1 MANLNT
7 QSEKIITKKEL
18 RKAWFIWYLGAEL
31 SNSYERLQSLI
42 FCASMIPVL
51 KKLYPKKEELSEGLK
66 RHLSFFN
73 TEGIAGSIVQ
83 GISIAMEEQRAIAND
98 STQDS
103 MITSIKTG
111 LMGPVAGIGDSIV
124 WAAIMPI
131 IIALFLPFAIQ
142 GSSLGAIMPILL
154 YTGISMLIGYFLCVR
169 GYTIGRNSI
178 LQLLQNGKIKDLI
191 EGAAVLG
198 LFMMGA
204 LAASYINIKTPME
217 IAVENSQPIILQQ
230 ILDSIVPG
238 ALELF
243 AVFSIYYYM
252 KKKGPNYNI
261 IMVTILIVSVITSI
275 LGIL

>member
-1 MANLNT
+1 MENMN
-7 QSEKIITKKEL
+7 ENKIITKKEL
-18 RKAWFIWYLGAEL
+18 RKSWFIWYLGAEV

-51 KKLYPKKEELSEGLK
+51 KKLYTTKETLSDALK

-83 GISIAMEEQRAIAND
+83 GITIAMEEQRAASND
-98 STQDS
+98 SSQDT

-142 GSSLGAIMPILL
+142 GSSLGAIMPIIL
-154 YTGISMLIGYFLCVR
+154 YTGISMFIGYFLCIR

-204 LAASYINIKTPME
+204 LAASYISIKTPLE
-217 IAVENSQPIILQQ
+217 IAVKNSQPIVLQQ

-238 ALELF
+238 LLELV
-243 AVFSIYYYM
+243 AVFTIYFYM

-261 IMVTILIVSVITSI
+261 IMGTILVLSVIASVVGA
-275 LGIL
+275 L

>member
-1 MANLNT
+1 MENT
-7 QSEKIITKKEL
+7 NENRVITKKEL
-18 RKAWFIWYLGAEL
+18 RKSWFIWYLGAEV
-31 SNSYERLQSLI
+31 SNSYERLQSLV

-51 KKLYPKKEELSEGLK
+51 KKLYTTKETLSDALK

-83 GISIAMEEQRAIAND
+83 GITIAMEEQRAASND
-98 STQDS
+98 SSQDT

-142 GSSLGAIMPILL
+142 GSSLGAIMPIIL
-154 YTGISMLIGYFLCVR
+154 YTGISMFIGYFLCVR

-204 LAASYINIKTPME
+204 LAASYISIKTPLE
-217 IAVENSQPIILQQ
+217 IAVKNSQPIVLQQ

-238 ALELF
+238 LLELT
-243 AVFSIYYYM
+243 AVFAIYFYM
-252 KKKGPNYNI
+252 KKKGPNYNVIMGAILVLSI
-261 IMVTILIVSVITSI
+261 IASV

>member
-1 MANLNT
+1 MENIN
-7 QSEKIITKKEL
+7 ENRVITKKEL
-18 RKAWFIWYLGAEL
+18 RKSWFIWYLGAEV

-51 KKLYPKKEELSEGLK
+51 KKLYTTKETLSDALK

-83 GISIAMEEQRAIAND
+83 GITIAMEEQRAASND
-98 STQDS
+98 SSQDT

-142 GSSLGAIMPILL
+142 GSSLGAIMPIIL
-154 YTGISMLIGYFLCVR
+154 YTGISMFIGYFLCVR

-204 LAASYINIKTPME
+204 LAASYISIKTPLE
-217 IAVENSQPIILQQ
+217 IAVKNSQPIVLQQ

-238 ALELF
+238 LLELT
-243 AVFSIYYYM
+243 AVFAIYFYM
-252 KKKGPNYNI
+252 KKKGPNYNV
-261 IMVTILIVSVITSI
+261 IMAAILVLSIVASV

>member
-1 MANLNT
+1 MENMN
-7 QSEKIITKKEL
+7 ENKIITKKEL
-18 RKAWFIWYLGAEL
+18 RKSWFIWYLGAEV

-51 KKLYPKKEELSEGLK
+51 KKLYTTKETLSDALK

-83 GISIAMEEQRAIAND
+83 GITIAMEEQRATSND
-98 STQDS
+98 SSQDT

-131 IIALFLPFAIQ
+131 IIALFLQFAIQ
-142 GSSLGAIMPILL
+142 GSSLGAIMPIIL
-154 YTGISMLIGYFLCVR
+154 YTGISMFIGYFLCIR

-204 LAASYINIKTPME
+204 LAASYISIKTPLE
-217 IAVENSQPIILQQ
+217 IAVKNSQPIVLQQ

-238 ALELF
+238 LLELV
-243 AVFSIYYYM
+243 AVFTIYFYM

-261 IMVTILIVSVITSI
+261 IMGTILVLSVIASVVGA
-275 LGIL
+275 L

>member
-1 MANLNT
+1 MENT
-7 QSEKIITKKEL
+7 NENRIISKKEL
-18 RKAWFIWYLGAEL
+18 RKSWFIWYLGAEV

-42 FCASMIPVL
+42 FCASMVPVL
-51 KKLYPKKEELSEGLK
+51 KKLYTTKESLSEALK

-83 GISIAMEEQRAIAND
+83 GITIAMEEQRAASND
-98 STQDS
+98 SSQDV

-124 WAAIMPI
+124 WAAIMP
-131 IIALFLPFAIQ
+131 ALFLPFAIQ
-142 GSSLGAIMPILL
+142 GSSLGAIMPIIL
-154 YTGISMLIGYFLCVR
+154 YTGISMFIGYFLCVR

-204 LAASYINIKTPME
+204 LAASYITIKTPLE
-217 IAVENSQPIILQQ
+217 IAVKNSQPIVLQQ

-238 ALELF
+238 LLELT
-243 AVFSIYYYM
+243 AVFAIYFYM
-252 KKKGPNYNI
+252 KKKGPNYNV
-261 IMVTILIVSVITSI
+261 IMGAILVLSIVASV

>member
-1 MANLNT
+1 MENT
-7 QSEKIITKKEL
+7 NENKIITKKEL
-18 RKAWFIWYLGAEL
+18 RKSWLIWYLGAEV

-51 KKLYPKKEELSEGLK
+51 KKLYTTKETLSEALK

-83 GISIAMEEQRAIAND
+83 GITIAMEEQRAVSND
-98 STQDS
+98 SSQDT

-142 GSSLGAIMPILL
+142 GSFLGAIMPIIL
-154 YTGISMLIGYFLCVR
+154 YTGISMFIGYFLCIR

-204 LAASYINIKTPME
+204 LAASYISIKTPLE
-217 IAVENSQPIILQQ
+217 IAVKNSQPIVLQQ

-238 ALELF
+238 LLELV
-243 AVFSIYYYM
+243 AVFAIYFYM

-261 IMVTILIVSVITSI
+261 IMGTILVLSVIASV
-275 LGIL
+275 LGVL

>member
-1 MANLNT
+1 MKNT
-7 QSEKIITKKEL
+7 SENKIITKKEL
-18 RKAWFIWYLGAEL
+18 RKSWFIWYLGAEV

-51 KKLYPKKEELSEGLK
+51 KKLYTTKETLSEALK

-83 GISIAMEEQRAIAND
+83 GITIAMEEQRAVSND
-98 STQDS
+98 SSQDT

-131 IIALFLPFAIQ
+131 TIALFLPFAIQ
-142 GSSLGAIMPILL
+142 GSSLGAIMPIIL
-154 YTGISMLIGYFLCVR
+154 YTGISMFIGYFLCVR

-204 LAASYINIKTPME
+204 LAASYINVKTPME
-217 IAVENSQPIILQQ
+217 IAVKNSQPILLQQ
-230 ILDSIVPG
+230 ILDSIIPG
-238 ALELF
+238 LLELT
-243 AVFSIYYYM
+243 AVFVIYFYM

-261 IMVTILIVSVITSI
+261 VMGVILVLSIVASVF
-275 LGIL
+275 GIL

>member
-1 MANLNT
+1 MENMN
-7 QSEKIITKKEL
+7 ENKIITKKEL
-18 RKAWFIWYLGAEL
+18 RKSWFIWYLGAEV

-51 KKLYPKKEELSEGLK
+51 KKLYTTKETLSDALK

-83 GISIAMEEQRAIAND
+83 GITIAMEEQRAASND
-98 STQDS
+98 SSQDT

-142 GSSLGAIMPILL
+142 GSSLGAIMPIIL
-154 YTGISMLIGYFLCVR
+154 YTGISMFIGYFLCIR

-204 LAASYINIKTPME
+204 LAASYISIKTPLE
-217 IAVENSQPIILQQ
+217 IAVKNSQPIVLQQ

-238 ALELF
+238 LLELV
-243 AVFSIYYYM
+243 AVFTIYFYM

-261 IMVTILIVSVITSI
+261 IMATILVLSVIASVVGA
-275 LGIL
+275 L

>member
-1 MANLNT
+1 MENT
-7 QSEKIITKKEL
+7 NENKIITKKEL
-18 RKAWFIWYLGAEL
+18 RKSWFIWYLGAEV

-51 KKLYPKKEELSEGLK
+51 KKLYTTKETLSEALK

-83 GISIAMEEQRAIAND
+83 GITIAMEEQRAVSND
-98 STQDS
+98 SSQDT

-142 GSSLGAIMPILL
+142 GSSLGAIMPIIL
-154 YTGISMLIGYFLCVR
+154 YTGISMFIGYFLCIR

-204 LAASYINIKTPME
+204 LAASYISIKTPLE
-217 IAVENSQPIILQQ
+217 IAVKNSQPIVLQQ

-238 ALELF
+238 LLELV
-243 AVFSIYYYM
+243 AVFAIYFYM

-261 IMVTILIVSVITSI
+261 IMGTILVLSVITSVVGA
-275 LGIL
+275 L

>member
-1 MANLNT
+1 MENMN
-7 QSEKIITKKEL
+7 ENKIITKKEL
-18 RKAWFIWYLGAEL
+18 RKSWFIWYLGAEV

-51 KKLYPKKEELSEGLK
+51 KKLYTTKETLSDALK

-83 GISIAMEEQRAIAND
+83 GITIAMEEQRATSND
-98 STQDS
+98 SSQDT

-142 GSSLGAIMPILL
+142 GSSLGAIMPIIL
-154 YTGISMLIGYFLCVR
+154 YTGISMFIGYFLCIR

-204 LAASYINIKTPME
+204 LAASYISIKTPLE
-217 IAVENSQPIILQQ
+217 IAVKNSQPIVLQQ

-238 ALELF
+238 LLELV
-243 AVFSIYYYM
+243 AVFAIYFYM

-261 IMVTILIVSVITSI
+261 IMGTILVLSVIASV
-275 LGIL
+275 LGVL

>member
-1 MANLNT
+1 MENMN
-7 QSEKIITKKEL
+7 ENKIITKKEL
-18 RKAWFIWYLGAEL
+18 RKSWFIWYLGAEV

-51 KKLYPKKEELSEGLK
+51 KKLYTTKETLSEALK

-83 GISIAMEEQRAIAND
+83 GITIAMEEQRATSND
-98 STQDS
+98 SSQDT

-142 GSSLGAIMPILL
+142 GSSLGAIMPIIL
-154 YTGISMLIGYFLCVR
+154 YTGIFMFIGYFLCIR

-204 LAASYINIKTPME
+204 LAASYISIKTPLE
-217 IAVENSQPIILQQ
+217 IAVKNSQPIVLQQ

-238 ALELF
+238 LLELV
-243 AVFSIYYYM
+243 AVFAIYFYM

-261 IMVTILIVSVITSI
+261 IMGTILVLSVIASVI
-275 LGIL
+275 GAL

>member
-1 MANLNT
+1 MENT
-7 QSEKIITKKEL
+7 NENKIITKKEL
-18 RKAWFIWYLGAEL
+18 RKSWFIWYLGAEV

-51 KKLYPKKEELSEGLK
+51 KKLYTTKETLSEALK

-83 GISIAMEEQRAIAND
+83 GITIAMEEQRAVSND
-98 STQDS
+98 SSQDT

-124 WAAIMPI
+124 WVAIMPI

-142 GSSLGAIMPILL
+142 GSSLGAIMPIIL
-154 YTGISMLIGYFLCVR
+154 YTGISMFIGYFLCIR

-204 LAASYINIKTPME
+204 LAASYISIKTPLE
-217 IAVENSQPIILQQ
+217 IAVKNSQPIVLQQ

-238 ALELF
+238 LLELV
-243 AVFSIYYYM
+243 AVFAIYFYM

-261 IMVTILIVSVITSI
+261 IMGTILVLSVIASV
-275 LGIL
+275 LGVL

>member
-1 MANLNT
+1 MENT
-7 QSEKIITKKEL
+7 NENRIISKKEL
-18 RKAWFIWYLGAEL
+18 RKSWFIWYLGAEV

-42 FCASMIPVL
+42 FCASMVPVL
-51 KKLYPKKEELSEGLK
+51 KKLYTTKESLSEALK

-83 GISIAMEEQRAIAND
+83 GITIAMEEQRAASND
-98 STQDS
+98 SSQDV

-142 GSSLGAIMPILL
+142 GSSLGAIMPIIL
-154 YTGISMLIGYFLCVR
+154 YTGISMFIGYFLCVR

-204 LAASYINIKTPME
+204 LATSYITIKTPLE
-217 IAVENSQPIILQQ
+217 IAVKNSQPIVLQQ

-238 ALELF
+238 LLELT
-243 AVFSIYYYM
+243 AVFAIYFYM
-252 KKKGPNYNI
+252 KKKGPNYNV
-261 IMVTILIVSVITSI
+261 IMGAILVLSIVASV

>member
-1 MANLNT
+1 MENT
-7 QSEKIITKKEL
+7 NENKIITKKEL
-18 RKAWFIWYLGAEL
+18 RKSWFIWYLGAEV

-51 KKLYPKKEELSEGLK
+51 KKLYTTKETLSDALK

-83 GISIAMEEQRAIAND
+83 GITIAMEEQRATSND
-98 STQDS
+98 SSQDT

-142 GSSLGAIMPILL
+142 GSSLGAIMPIIL
-154 YTGISMLIGYFLCVR
+154 YTGISMFIGYFLCIR

-204 LAASYINIKTPME
+204 LAASYISIKTPLE
-217 IAVENSQPIILQQ
+217 IAVKNSQPIVLQQ

-238 ALELF
+238 LLELV
-243 AVFSIYYYM
+243 AVFAIYFYM

-261 IMVTILIVSVITSI
+261 IMGTILVLSVIASVVGA
-275 LGIL
+275 L

>member
-1 MANLNT
+1 MENMN
-7 QSEKIITKKEL
+7 ENKIITKKEL
-18 RKAWFIWYLGAEL
+18 RKSWFIWYLGAEV

-51 KKLYPKKEELSEGLK
+51 KKLYTTKETLSDALK

-83 GISIAMEEQRAIAND
+83 GITIAMEEQRATSND
-98 STQDS
+98 SSQDT

-131 IIALFLPFAIQ
+131 IIALFLQFAIQ
-142 GSSLGAIMPILL
+142 GSSLGAIMPIIL
-154 YTGISMLIGYFLCVR
+154 YTGISMFIGYFLCIR

-204 LAASYINIKTPME
+204 LAASYISIKTPLE
-217 IAVENSQPIILQQ
+217 IAVKNSQPIVLQQ

-238 ALELF
+238 LLELV
-243 AVFSIYYYM
+243 AVFAIYFYM

-261 IMVTILIVSVITSI
+261 IMGTILVLSVIASV
-275 LGIL
+275 LGVL

>member
-1 MANLNT
+1 MENT
-7 QSEKIITKKEL
+7 NENKIITKKEL
-18 RKAWFIWYLGAEL
+18 RKSWFIWYLGAEV

-51 KKLYPKKEELSEGLK
+51 KKLYTTKETLSEALK

-83 GISIAMEEQRAIAND
+83 GITIAMEEQRAVSND
-98 STQDS
+98 SSQDT

-131 IIALFLPFAIQ
+131 I
-142 GSSLGAIMPILL
+142 L
-154 YTGISMLIGYFLCVR
+154 YTGISMFIGYFLCIR

-204 LAASYINIKTPME
+204 LAASYISIKTPLE
-217 IAVENSQPIILQQ
+217 IAVKNSQPIVLQQ

-238 ALELF
+238 LLELV
-243 AVFSIYYYM
+243 AVFAIYFYM

-261 IMVTILIVSVITSI
+261 IMGTILVLSVIASV
-275 LGIL
+275 LGVL

>member
-1 MANLNT
+1 MENMN
-7 QSEKIITKKEL
+7 ENKIITKKEL
-18 RKAWFIWYLGAEL
+18 RKSWFIWYLGAEV

-51 KKLYPKKEELSEGLK
+51 KKLYTTKETLSDALK

-83 GISIAMEEQRAIAND
+83 GITIVMEEQRATSND
-98 STQDS
+98 SSQDT

-142 GSSLGAIMPILL
+142 GSSLGAIMPIIL
-154 YTGISMLIGYFLCVR
+154 YTGISMFIGYFLCIR

-204 LAASYINIKTPME
+204 LAASYISIKTPLE
-217 IAVENSQPIILQQ
+217 IAVKNSQPIVLQQ

-238 ALELF
+238 LLELV
-243 AVFSIYYYM
+243 AVFTIYFYM

-261 IMVTILIVSVITSI
+261 IMGTILVLSVIASVVGA
-275 LGIL
+275 L

>member
-1 MANLNT
+1 MENMN
-7 QSEKIITKKEL
+7 ENKIITKKEL
-18 RKAWFIWYLGAEL
+18 RKSWFIWYLGAEV

-51 KKLYPKKEELSEGLK
+51 KKLYTTKETLSDALK

-83 GISIAMEEQRAIAND
+83 GITIAMEEQRAASND
-98 STQDS
+98 SSQDT

-142 GSSLGAIMPILL
+142 GSSLGAIMPIIL
-154 YTGISMLIGYFLCVR
+154 YTGISMFIGYFLCIR

-204 LAASYINIKTPME
+204 LAASYISIKTPLE
-217 IAVENSQPIILQQ
+217 IAVKNSQPIVLQQ

-238 ALELF
+238 LLELV
-243 AVFSIYYYM
+243 AVFAIYFYM

-261 IMVTILIVSVITSI
+261 IMGTILVLSVIASVVGA
-275 LGIL
+275 L

>member
-1 MANLNT
+1 MKNT
-7 QSEKIITKKEL
+7 NENKIITKKEL
-18 RKAWFIWYLGAEL
+18 RKSWFIWYLGAEV

-51 KKLYPKKEELSEGLK
+51 KKLYTTKETLSEALK

-83 GISIAMEEQRAIAND
+83 GITIAMEEQRAVSND
-98 STQDS
+98 SSQDT

-131 IIALFLPFAIQ
+131 TIALFLPFAIQ
-142 GSSLGAIMPILL
+142 GSSLGAIMPIIL
-154 YTGISMLIGYFLCVR
+154 YTGISMFIGYFLCVR

-204 LAASYINIKTPME
+204 LAASYINVKTPME
-217 IAVENSQPIILQQ
+217 IAVKNSQPILLQQ
-230 ILDSIVPG
+230 ILDSIIPG
-238 ALELF
+238 LLELT
-243 AVFSIYYYM
+243 AVFVIYFYM
-252 KKKGPNYNI
+252 KKKR
-261 IMVTILIVSVITSI
+261 T
-275 LGIL
+275 

>member
-1 MANLNT
+1 MENMN
-7 QSEKIITKKEL
+7 ENKIITKKEL
-18 RKAWFIWYLGAEL
+18 RKSWFIWYLGAEV

-51 KKLYPKKEELSEGLK
+51 KKLYTTKETLSEALK

-83 GISIAMEEQRAIAND
+83 GITIAMEEQRAVSND
-98 STQDS
+98 SSQDT

-142 GSSLGAIMPILL
+142 GSSLGAIMPIIL
-154 YTGISMLIGYFLCVR
+154 YTGISMFIGYFLCIR

-204 LAASYINIKTPME
+204 LAASYISIKTPLE
-217 IAVENSQPIILQQ
+217 IAVKNSQPIVLQQ

-238 ALELF
+238 LLELV
-243 AVFSIYYYM
+243 AVFAIYFYM

-261 IMVTILIVSVITSI
+261 IMGTILVLSVIASV
-275 LGIL
+275 LGVL

>member
-1 MANLNT
+1 MENT
-7 QSEKIITKKEL
+7 NENKIITKKEL
-18 RKAWFIWYLGAEL
+18 RKSWFIWYLGAEV

-51 KKLYPKKEELSEGLK
+51 KKLYTTKETLSEALK

-83 GISIAMEEQRAIAND
+83 GITIAMEEQRAVSND
-98 STQDS
+98 SSQDT

-142 GSSLGAIMPILL
+142 GSSLGAIMPIIL
-154 YTGISMLIGYFLCVR
+154 YTGISMFIGYFLCIR
-169 GYTIGRNSI
+169 GYTIVRNSI

-204 LAASYINIKTPME
+204 LAASYISIKTPLE
-217 IAVENSQPIILQQ
+217 IAVKNSQPIVLQQ

-238 ALELF
+238 LLELV
-243 AVFSIYYYM
+243 AVFAIYFYM

-261 IMVTILIVSVITSI
+261 IMGTILVLSVIASV
-275 LGIL
+275 LGVL

>member
-1 MANLNT
+1 MENT
-7 QSEKIITKKEL
+7 NENKIITKKEL
-18 RKAWFIWYLGAEL
+18 RKSWLIWYLGAEV

-51 KKLYPKKEELSEGLK
+51 KKLYTTKETLSEALK

-83 GISIAMEEQRAIAND
+83 GITIAMEEQRAVSND
-98 STQDS
+98 SSQDT

-142 GSSLGAIMPILL
+142 GSSLGAIMPIIL
-154 YTGISMLIGYFLCVR
+154 YTGISMFIGYFLCIR

-204 LAASYINIKTPME
+204 LAASYISIKTPLE
-217 IAVENSQPIILQQ
+217 IAVKNSQPIVLQQ

-238 ALELF
+238 LLELV
-243 AVFSIYYYM
+243 AVFAIYFYM

-261 IMVTILIVSVITSI
+261 IMGTILVLSVIASV
-275 LGIL
+275 LGVL

>member
-1 MANLNT
+1 MENMN
-7 QSEKIITKKEL
+7 ENKIITKKEL
-18 RKAWFIWYLGAEL
+18 RKSWFIWYLGAEV

-51 KKLYPKKEELSEGLK
+51 KKLYTTKETLSEALK

-83 GISIAMEEQRAIAND
+83 GITIAMEEQRATSND
-98 STQDS
+98 SSQDT

-142 GSSLGAIMPILL
+142 GSSLGAIMPIIL
-154 YTGISMLIGYFLCVR
+154 YTGISMFIGYFLCIR

-204 LAASYINIKTPME
+204 LAASYISIKTPLE
-217 IAVENSQPIILQQ
+217 IAVKNSQPIVLQQ

-238 ALELF
+238 LLELV
-243 AVFSIYYYM
+243 AVFAIYFYM

-261 IMVTILIVSVITSI
+261 IMGTILVLSVIAS
-275 LGIL
+275 GIGAL

>member
-1 MANLNT
+1 MENT
-7 QSEKIITKKEL
+7 NENKIITKKEL
-18 RKAWFIWYLGAEL
+18 RKSWFIWYLGAEV

-51 KKLYPKKEELSEGLK
+51 KKLYTTKETLSEALK

-83 GISIAMEEQRAIAND
+83 GITIAMEEQRAVSND
-98 STQDS
+98 SSQDT

-142 GSSLGAIMPILL
+142 GSSLGAIMPIIL
-154 YTGISMLIGYFLCVR
+154 YTGISMFIGYFLCIR

-191 EGAAVLG
+191 EGAGVLG

-204 LAASYINIKTPME
+204 LAASYISIKTPLE
-217 IAVENSQPIILQQ
+217 IAVKNSQPIVLQQ

-238 ALELF
+238 LLELV
-243 AVFSIYYYM
+243 AVFAIYFYM

-261 IMVTILIVSVITSI
+261 IMGTILVLSVIASV
-275 LGIL
+275 LGVL

>member
-1 MANLNT
+1 MENVN
-7 QSEKIITKKEL
+7 ENKIITKKEL
-18 RKAWFIWYLGAEL
+18 RKSWFIWYLGAEV

-51 KKLYPKKEELSEGLK
+51 KKLYTTKETLSDALK

-83 GISIAMEEQRAIAND
+83 GITIAMEEQRAVSND
-98 STQDS
+98 SSQDT

-142 GSSLGAIMPILL
+142 GSSLGAIMPIIL
-154 YTGISMLIGYFLCVR
+154 YTGISMFIGYFLCIR

-204 LAASYINIKTPME
+204 LAASYISIKTPLE
-217 IAVENSQPIILQQ
+217 IAVKNSQPIVLQQ

-238 ALELF
+238 LLELV
-243 AVFSIYYYM
+243 AVFAIYFYM

-261 IMVTILIVSVITSI
+261 IMGTILVLSVIASV
-275 LGIL
+275 LGVL

>member
-1 MANLNT
+1 MKNT
-7 QSEKIITKKEL
+7 SENKIITKKEL
-18 RKAWFIWYLGAEL
+18 RKSWFIWYLGAEV
-31 SNSYERLQSLI
+31 SNSYESLQSLI

-51 KKLYPKKEELSEGLK
+51 KKLYTTKETLSEALK

-83 GISIAMEEQRAIAND
+83 GITIAMEEQRAVSND
-98 STQDS
+98 SSQDT

-131 IIALFLPFAIQ
+131 TIALFLPFAIQ
-142 GSSLGAIMPILL
+142 GSSLGAIMPIIL
-154 YTGISMLIGYFLCVR
+154 YTGISMFIGYFLCVR

-191 EGAAVLG
+191 EGATVLG

-204 LAASYINIKTPME
+204 LAASYINVKTSME
-217 IAVENSQPIILQQ
+217 IAVKNSQPILLQQ
-230 ILDSIVPG
+230 ILDSIIPG
-238 ALELF
+238 LLELT
-243 AVFSIYYYM
+243 AVFVIYFYM

-261 IMVTILIVSVITSI
+261 VMGVILVLSIVASVF
-275 LGIL
+275 GIL

>member
-1 MANLNT
+1 MENLKN
-7 QSEKIITKKEL
+7 EKLITKKEL
-18 RKAWFIWYLGAEL
+18 RKSWFIWYLGAEL

-51 KKLYPKKEELSEGLK
+51 KKLYPQKKELAESLK

-83 GISIAMEEQRAIAND
+83 GITIAMEEQRALTSND
-98 STQDS
+98 DPDT

-142 GSSLGAIMPILL
+142 GNSLGAIMPIIL
-154 YTGISMLIGYFLCVR
+154 YTGISMMIGYFLCVR

-217 IAVENSQPIILQQ
+217 IVVKNSQPIILQQ
-230 ILDSIVPG
+230 ILDSIIPG

-243 AVFSIYYYM
+243 AVFSIYFYM

-261 IMVTILIVSVITSI
+261 IMITILLVSIVTSV